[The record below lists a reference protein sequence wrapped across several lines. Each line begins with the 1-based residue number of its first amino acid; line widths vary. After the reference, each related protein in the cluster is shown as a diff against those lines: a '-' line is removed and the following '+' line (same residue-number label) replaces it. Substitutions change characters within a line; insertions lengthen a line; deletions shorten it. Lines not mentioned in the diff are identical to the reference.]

1 MDPME
6 RRRPGNSASACS
18 MHQASERIC
27 FHTESFERFHIRINL
42 STSHHQQSIQAL
54 VSSTRVPS
62 VESVDDARNQSN
74 DVVAANEASGIV
86 IKSFHVKLRV
96 RRLTTKPPE
105 MGVIDEKCD
114 DRLPEE
120 KGVF

>member
-1 MDPME
+1 
-6 RRRPGNSASACS
+6 
-18 MHQASERIC
+18 MHRASERIC
-27 FHTESFERFHIRINL
+27 FHTESFERFHICINL

-74 DVVAANEASGIV
+74 DVVAANEASGV
-86 IKSFHVKLRV
+86 IKSFRVKLRV

-105 MGVIDEKCD
+105 MRVIDEKRD
-114 DRLPEE
+114 DRSPED